1 MVDNSVTKVK
11 HTRDIFKTR
20 LLKLQIIAF
29 SYTRVCVWC
38 YLIIMLSGDYLM
50 CFNHIP
56 SYLSVM

>member
-1 MVDNSVTKVK
+1 MVKNPVTEVK
-11 HTRDIFKTR
+11 LMHVIFKTR